1 MNKWLFLILLIFL
14 TLLCQRLISWTFIV
28 QYDSEVNGDAYV
40 AITREI
46 IEQDVNATSIEAVS
60 VIYQGVGSPGEKLR
74 FSSFCFECLISKKH
88 MRFNVLVIPPQLPLF
103 SKIYDGSVVGSHEFM
118 VAAERWDKLILENK
132 VSYGLTDMG
141 IYLYL
146 LEKYYRLE
154 NIDTAHIDLWQKTL
168 ANVFSMMR
176 EKGGEMDYPVNK
188 KKEQREKLLHN
199 YVQLINMWKK
209 SIH

>member
-1 MNKWLFLILLIFL
+1 MNKWFGFILLFFIFL
-14 TLLCQRLISWTFIV
+14 SYGVMSGWTVVV
-28 QYDSEVNGDAYV
+28 QSDENIDDDAYV
-40 AITREI
+40 VIKREI
-46 IEQDVNATSIEAVS
+46 IEKDANTMS
-60 VIYQGVGSPGEKLR
+60 VKDMNVVYKGFSSLGERIR

-88 MRFNVLVIPPQLPLF
+88 MRFNVLVIHPQLQLV
-103 SKIYDGSVVGSHEFM
+103 SKMYDGSVVGSHEFI
-118 VAAERWDKLILENK
+118 VTADRWDKLILENK
-132 VSYGLTDMG
+132 VSYGLTDMD

-176 EKGGEMDYPVNK
+176 EKGGEVDYPINK

-209 SIH
+209 AIH